1 MSVLSEKA
9 VVGCLLGSAVGDAL
23 GLCAENLSPRRQRR
37 LFPDMSRYHFLFGRG
52 MTSDDTEHACMT
64 GQALLASGGDVRRF
78 ARSLAWRLRWWL
90 LGLPAGAGRATL
102 LASMKLWLGFPPHR
116 SGIFSA
122 GNGPAMRAPLL
133 GVCHGQEP
141 ARLRELVRA
150 STLLTHKDPKA
161 ECAALAVAWAA
172 YRSSTAPAAEWTPA
186 EYQKELEGLLGAEA
200 REFLDLVGRA
210 VASAATGQTSAEFAE
225 GLGLKR
231 GVTGYVYHTVPVVL
245 QAWFRHA
252 EDLRGGLLEVIG
264 CGGDTDTTAAI
275 LGGIIG
281 ARVSKE
287 GIPAEW
293 LSGLWEWPRSVA
305 WMERLGRRLVEP
317 TEGPKRPLRLSLL
330 GLLLRNVL
338 FFVVVLWHVF
348 RRWLPPY

>member
-1 MSVLSEKA
+1 MSAPEEKA
-9 VVGCLLGSAVGDAL
+9 VVGCLLGTAVGDAL

-37 LFPDMSRYHFLFGRG
+37 LFPRMDRYHFLFGHG

-64 GQALLASGGDVRRF
+64 GQALLASGGDPRRF

-90 LGLPAGAGRATL
+90 LGLPAGTGRATL

-133 GVCHGQEP
+133 GVCYGQDRS
-141 ARLRELVRA
+141 RLRELVRA

-161 ECAALAVAWAA
+161 EYAALAVAWAA
-172 YRSSTAPAAEWTPA
+172 HRSTAPPAEWTPA
-186 EYQKELEGLLGAEA
+186 GYQKELQGLLGAEA
-200 REFLDLVGRA
+200 HELLDLVGRA
-210 VASAATGQTSAEFAE
+210 VASAAAGQTSAEFAAA
-225 GLGLKR
+225 LGLKL

-245 QAWFRHA
+245 QTWFRHP
-252 EDLRGGLLEVIG
+252 EDLRGGLPEVIG

-275 LGGIIG
+275 LGGMIG
-281 ARVSKE
+281 ARVGRE
-287 GIPAEW
+287 GIPAAW

-305 WMERLGRRLVEP
+305 WMERLGRRLAEP
-317 TEGPKRPLRLSLL
+317 AEGPKRPLRVPVA

-338 FFVVVLWHVF
+338 FFVVVMFHVI